1 MQPCLYFITVTQQ
14 LFTSYLCIFNFQKQL
29 TKDFLLLC
37 APPTLKIISGVQ
49 RVKTTEVKAKCPRP
63 SFPAACVLGLHFHLL
78 CPDSCYLQVCFDMP
92 TAVPAVFL
100 FNSEL
105 AFKSFKTLM
114 HARCRRGMQ
123 EITPIYMGGIFCCLV
138 PHLLQNGDF
147 FKDSKVS

>member
-63 SFPAACVLGLHFHLL
+63 SFPAAYVLGCIFISCVL
-78 CPDSCYLQVCFDMP
+78 
-92 TAVPAVFL
+92 TAVISKCASTCPLL
-100 FNSEL
+100 FQQ
-105 AFKSFKTLM
+105 SFCST
-114 HARCRRGMQ
+114 Q
-123 EITPIYMGGIFCCLV
+123 S
-138 PHLLQNGDF
+138 LLLRAL
-147 FKDSKVS
+147 KP